1 MIFGIYLL
9 FLASH
14 AKLTSLKVRFHMLR
28 LRNATDVIKKKK
40 QCKINKLR
48 YFFSCMCF
56 FSCIKVKF
64 NELTLRESPL
74 PNVWRYLLI
83 KSWYHNII
91 DLIIWLNDWLP
102 ERTKWAPSRR
112 VRCAHGICRVGLA
125 RKSSLFAYIVNPQL
139 AKLFWLKRLNI
150 GLVLFCSF
158 IISNS
163 SRSTKNALN

>member
-48 YFFSCMCF
+48 YFFSFMCF

-64 NELTLRESPL
+64 NELTLRESPPPQCVKISL
-74 PNVWRYLLI
+74 NKELI
-83 KSWYHNII
+83 S
-91 DLIIWLNDWLP
+91 
-102 ERTKWAPSRR
+102 
-112 VRCAHGICRVGLA
+112 
-125 RKSSLFAYIVNPQL
+125 
-139 AKLFWLKRLNI
+139 
-150 GLVLFCSF
+150 
-158 IISNS
+158 
-163 SRSTKNALN
+163 